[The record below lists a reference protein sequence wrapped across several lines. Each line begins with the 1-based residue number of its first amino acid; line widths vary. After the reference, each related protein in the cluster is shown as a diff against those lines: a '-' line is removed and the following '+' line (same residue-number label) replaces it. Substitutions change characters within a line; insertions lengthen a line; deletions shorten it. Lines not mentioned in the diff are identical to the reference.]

1 MVAVRSASERAESA
15 PLGQPVND
23 LTEDERREWVRLE
36 KKLLRKLGATIRD
49 YGLINE
55 GDRIMVAISG
65 GKDSYALLCL
75 LERFRAKMPFDF
87 ELLAVHLDQ
96 VQPGYDGE
104 PLRIWL
110 ERQGFAHRIVQQD
123 TYSVVT
129 DKIAEG
135 KTYCSLCSRLR
146 RGILY
151 RIAKD
156 LSCDSIALGHHRDD
170 ANETLLLNLFY
181 SGQLKTMP
189 VRLQSDDGANVV
201 IRPMMGIAEA
211 DIRRYA
217 QLMGFPILPCNLCGS
232 QEGLKRVRVKQLIRA
247 LSDEN
252 EKVPGNIAA
261 ALANVRPSHLHDRDV
276 SKVWA
281 ERDPSI
287 RPWTGSQPAEPA
299 QRGPIE
305 VELDETTPKARQR

>member
-1 MVAVRSASERAESA
+1 MSNATTSAQAKRT
-15 PLGQPVND
+15 PVLGQPVRD
-23 LTEDERREWVRLE
+23 LNQTERDELFRLE
-36 KKLLRKLGATIRD
+36 KKMVRKLGATIRE
-49 YGLINE
+49 YGLIQAD
-55 GDRIMVAISG
+55 DRIMVALSG

-75 LERFRAKMPFDF
+75 LERFRAKMPFGFD
-87 ELLAVHLDQ
+87 LIGVHLDQ

-104 PLRIWL
+104 PLARWL
-110 ERQGFAHRIVQQD
+110 ADQGFTHQIVQQD

-129 DKIAEG
+129 DKIEEG

-151 RIAKD
+151 RVAKD
-156 LSCDSIALGHHRDD
+156 LGCQSIALGHHRDD

-217 QLMGFPILPCNLCGS
+217 QLMAFPILPCNLCGS
-232 QEGLKRVRVKQLIRA
+232 QEGLKRVRVKQLIQA
-247 LSDEN
+247 LSDDN

-261 ALANVRPSHLHDRDV
+261 ALANVRPSHLHDLDV
-276 SKVWA
+276 MKVWA
-281 ERDPSI
+281 DREASI
-287 RPWTGSQPAEPA
+287 RPWAAAKPSSGIKVDL
-299 QRGPIE
+299 G
-305 VELDETTPKARQR
+305 